1 MKLQCPYC
9 KMSGEAPDELVGKSI
24 KCKSCGRV
32 FNCQKVPNDSSLL
45 NLDDC
50 KEESGGFSLSNEQ
63 PTPSTSSSGSTSE
76 KIEDKIYFFSCPRCY
91 KYIKTD
97 KVEIGKTIIC
107 NNCGYSGVRPTIN
120 SSEKIFINDE
130 NNSQEVINGTSNLI
144 GCVQSIGWFFGVV
157 CIIGAVILFYNND
170 GNGALGVPAIIT
182 GVIFIVSGYYL
193 GGIIRLLQ
201 EIIRSINRIKK

>member
-1 MKLQCPYC
+1 MKLLCPYC
-9 KMSGEAPDELVGKSI
+9 KVSGEAPDELTGKSI

-32 FNCQKVPNDSSLL
+32 FNCQKTPDDSSI
-45 NLDDC
+45 LDIDDS
-50 KEESGGFSLSNEQ
+50 KEEIGGFSLSKEQ
-63 PTPSTSSSGSTSE
+63 PALLTEPLSK
-76 KIEDKIYFFSCPRCY
+76 KIEGNMEFINCPKCN
-91 KYIKTD
+91 KSVKKKETA
-97 KVEIGKTIIC
+97 VGKTIIC
-107 NNCGYSGVRPTIN
+107 NNCGYSGVSVDLN
-120 SSEKIFINDE
+120 EKNDSNE
-130 NNSQEVINGTSNLI
+130 DISQKVISGTSNLI